1 MGNGPLSGSGSG
13 SSSIVC
19 SIIIASPVFKL
30 TSSPLSLN
38 TLIPCLRFLVPSE
51 RTNENDVWVSLVEVI
66 TVGEGRGYLYQ

>member
-38 TLIPCLRFLVPSE
+38 TLVPCLRFLVPSE
-51 RTNENDVWVSLVEVI
+51 RTNENDEVSLVEVV